1 MTVTLVLSAIIAPA
15 LFWTAY
21 FYYKDRFRP
30 EPLLKFGAS
39 YVLGFAAAFGCLKLY
54 DLLAFT
60 GVPNAY
66 GAQLLTP
73 ERGAYLAV
81 CLLLTGPIEELCK
94 FIPFFL
100 VILRY
105 REFDEKTDGIIYAS
119 AVALGFASFENL
131 GYLGYLGGFELFG
144 RAVASPLTHA
154 VFSSVWGYAVASAK
168 LRGKNIFVP
177 ALGGLSLSAFFHGL
191 FNFFTTSVALRL
203 LGALLILGLW
213 LWVIFKFEK
222 ASAEK
227 FHLSRRSGS

>member
-1 MTVTLVLSAIIAPA
+1 MTVTLVLSAIMAPA
-15 LFWTAY
+15 LFWTGY
-21 FYYKDRFRP
+21 LYYKDRFQP

-54 DLLAFT
+54 DLLAFA

-73 ERGAYLAV
+73 ERGTYLAA
-81 CLLLTGPIEELCK
+81 CLFLTGPLEEMCK
-94 FIPFFL
+94 FLPFFL
-100 VILRY
+100 VTLRY

-131 GYLGYLGGFELFG
+131 GYLGYLSGFELFG

-168 LRGKNIFVP
+168 LRGKTVFFP
-177 ALGGLSLSAFFHGL
+177 AVGGLGLSALFHGL
-191 FNFFTTSVALRL
+191 FNFFTTSAALRL
-203 LGALLILGLW
+203 LGALLILGIW
-213 LWVIFKFEK
+213 AWVIVKFEK
-222 ASAEK
+222 EAKAQ
-227 FHLSRRSGS
+227 SRLISRGGS